1 MGLDSSFSHDLR
13 GSVAMV
19 AAHRH
24 CHIKTKTRKARFCL
38 YVHEIVHVGGR
49 PKMLL
54 RIHLGSPGKKVL

>member
-1 MGLDSSFSHDLR
+1 
-13 GSVAMV
+13 MV

-24 CHIKTKTRKARFCL
+24 CHIKTKTRKTRPCL